1 MTRVPLTVERIVA
14 AALARIDHDGLDG
27 FSMRKLGADLG
38 VEAMALYKHVPD
50 KETLLD
56 LVVAGVYAEVDLPD
70 PDHTWDERIRH
81 VADELRAAVL
91 AHPHLLSRAVT
102 QPPTSPVVQQRID
115 ALLGALREVTGD
127 DTLAVRHF
135 WVITAFV
142 SGALLAETSAVR
154 QASTSTAELSTGL
167 DAVACPSLAAL
178 GPVLA
183 TCDFATEFTFGLDT
197 VLAAV
202 PVARRSGSR
211 QQR

>member
-1 MTRVPLTVERIVA
+1 MSRVPLTVERIVA

-56 LVVAGVYAEVDLPD
+56 LVVAEIYAEVDLPD
-70 PDHTWDERIRH
+70 PDLAWDERIRH
-81 VADELRAAVL
+81 VARALRAAVL
-91 AHPHLLSRAVT
+91 AHPHLLTRAVT
-102 QPPTSPVVQQRID
+102 QPPTTPVQQRID
-115 ALLGALREVTGD
+115 VLLGALREATGD

-154 QASTSTAELSTGL
+154 QTNSTNTGLEAEL
-167 DAVACPSLAAL
+167 DVIACPSLAAL

-202 PVARRSGSR
+202 PVTRRR
-211 QQR
+211 RPR

>member
-1 MTRVPLTVERIVA
+1 MTRVPLTVERIVV

-56 LVVAGVYAEVDLPD
+56 HVVAHVYAEVDLPD
-70 PDHTWDERIRH
+70 TDLAWDERIRH
-81 VADELRAAVL
+81 VAHALRAAVL
-91 AHPHLLSRAVT
+91 AHPHLLTRAVT
-102 QPPTSPVVQQRID
+102 QPPTTPVVQQRID
-115 ALLGALREVTGD
+115 VLLGALREATGD
-127 DTLAVRHF
+127 DALAVRHF

-142 SGALLAETSAVR
+142 SGSLLAETTSLR
-154 QASTSTAELSTGL
+154 QTDTTSVELATEL
-167 DAVACPSLAAL
+167 DAITCPSLAAL

-183 TCDFATEFTFGLDT
+183 TCDFATEFAFGLDT

-202 PVARRSGSR
+202 PVTRRRTR
-211 QQR
+211 QPR